1 MIPRLV
7 PKCLRM
13 WWRTGVRAAGRPAL
27 ICAIAITF
35 GESEMTAWSASSPEF
50 NPAAAREY
58 LNQVLQAVEPACQT
72 NARACFVAAK
82 TRSQLGEKE
91 QAERLARR
99 ALELDPAR
107 ADVRVFLAN
116 LLILQDRMKE
126 AAEQLKEAVR
136 LDPQTPG
143 GHRRL
148 GMVLVRLGDRAGGQQ
163 ALETAVRQAPTDAT
177 ARFLL
182 GQMLFEAGEL
192 GSAEEHLRNAC
203 RGDTNQAGAFYL
215 LSQVQQRAGKSR
227 EATASLQRFQQ
238 LKREERLALDAKVS
252 GYDDEKFMRSVAAT
266 FHNDLADVCFRQ
278 GQPKEGEAHLR
289 QAIFFAPDDPEPCD
303 RLAGYLIRTRRI
315 AEAEVLC
322 RKLVTLLP
330 NDAGHRVNLGTLL
343 VQMGQADAGIAELKR
358 ARELDANQ
366 PQALNNLA
374 RAYLA
379 ARRDLPEALALSQRL
394 AEAHPIGESY
404 DLLGWAYYA
413 NGKTNEAR
421 AAAAQAVKLD
431 PTNAVYR
438 QRLQR
443 LQQLP

>member
-1 MIPRLV
+1 MSVRETGRLARV
-7 PKCLRM
+7 FV
-13 WWRTGVRAAGRPAL
+13 TVIAL
-27 ICAIAITF
+27 GSSGFAC
-35 GESEMTAWSASSPEF
+35 WSASFPEF
-50 NPAAAREY
+50 KAAAAREY
-58 LNQVLQAVEPACQT
+58 LNEVLRAVEPACQT

-82 TRSQLGEKE
+82 TRSQLGEKD
-91 QAERLARR
+91 QAESLTRR

-107 ADVRVFLAN
+107 ADVRVFFAN

-136 LDPQTPG
+136 LDSQTPG

-148 GMVLVRLGDRAGGQQ
+148 GMVLVRLGDRAGGRQ

-182 GQMLFEAGEL
+182 GQMLFEEGEL
-192 GSAEEHLRNAC
+192 GPAEDHLRNAC

-215 LSQVQQRAGKSR
+215 LSQVQQRAGKSKD
-227 EATASLQRFQQ
+227 ATASLQRFQQ
-238 LKREERLALDAKVS
+238 LKREERLALDAEVA

-266 FHNDLADVCFRQ
+266 FHNDLAEVRFQQ
-278 GQPKEGEAHLR
+278 GQAQEGEAHLR
-289 QAIFFAPDDPEPCD
+289 QAIFFAPDDPEPLE
-303 RLAGYLIRTRRI
+303 RLAAHLLRNRRLG
-315 AEAEVLC
+315 EAQEVC

-343 VQMGQADAGIAELKR
+343 VQSGQGDAGIAELKR
-358 ARELDANQ
+358 ALELD
-366 PQALNNLA
+366 PKKPEALYNLA
-374 RAYLA
+374 RACLA
-379 ARRDLPEALALSQRL
+379 AKRDLPQALALSQRL
-394 AEAHPIGESY
+394 VEAHPIGESY
-404 DLLGWAYYA
+404 DLLGWAFYA

-421 AAAAQAVKLD
+421 AAAVQAVKLA

-443 LQQLP
+443 LQQAP